1 MREITT
7 PLLLNPLISICFY
20 PDTYSPRY
28 RGFFMLVKVPLLL
41 YYK

>member
-1 MREITT
+1 MGKPPYI
-7 PLLLNPLISICFY
+7 LNPLIYIFY
-20 PDTYSPRY
+20 PGTNSPRY